1 MDLNEV
7 AVFIK
12 VVQAG
17 SFSRAAKLL
26 GMPNSTV
33 SSKVSSLEKRLGTT
47 LIQRTTRKLNITP
60 AGQSYFK
67 RCIQGLEEIEA
78 AEVEIASIQGEPQGL
93 LRITAPN
100 ELGSSVLP
108 NLISDFVSRF
118 PKVRVEILLTER
130 RIDLLAEGVDLAIRA
145 GELKDST
152 LIAKKVGAVY
162 FALLASPKY
171 LKNKGE
177 PTHPRELRQH
187 QCIQFTPLGVDE
199 WKLSGP
205 KGALNV
211 AVPGRVMV
219 NDMTMV
225 KILAVRGDGIAL
237 LPSHFC
243 HAEIVSGKLV
253 RILPDW
259 RTGLNP
265 VHFVYPAQRFVT
277 PKLSAFIAFATDVI
291 KQSFEDPCAKADLGV
306 ESSKRR
312 P

>member
-12 VVQAG
+12 VVQSG
-17 SFSRAAKLL
+17 SFSKAAKLL

-47 LIQRTTRKLNITP
+47 LIQRTTRKLNVTP

-67 RCIQGLEEIEA
+67 RCIQGLEEIQA
-78 AEVEIASIQGEPQGL
+78 AETEIASIQGEPQGL
-93 LRITAPN
+93 LRLTAPN

-108 NLISDFVSRF
+108 NLISDFMNKY
-118 PKVRVEILLTER
+118 PKVRVEVLLTDR
-130 RIDLLAEGVDLAIRA
+130 RIDLLAEGVDLAVRA

-162 FALLASPKY
+162 FCLVASPKY
-171 LKNKGE
+171 LKNNPAPE
-177 PTHPRELRQH
+177 HPRELHTH
-187 QCIQFTPLGVDE
+187 QCIQFTPLGIDA
-199 WKLSGP
+199 WKLNGP

-211 AVPGRVMV
+211 PMPARIMV

-225 KILAVRGDGIAL
+225 KILATRGDGIAL

-243 HAEIVSGKLV
+243 AQEIVSGKLV
-253 RILPDW
+253 RVLPDW
-259 RTGLNP
+259 RTGLNS

-277 PKLSAFIAFATDVI
+277 PKLSAFISFATDII
-291 KQSFEDPCAKADLGV
+291 KQSFEDPCAANEAG
-306 ESSKRR
+306 ENTKRKT
-312 P
+312 